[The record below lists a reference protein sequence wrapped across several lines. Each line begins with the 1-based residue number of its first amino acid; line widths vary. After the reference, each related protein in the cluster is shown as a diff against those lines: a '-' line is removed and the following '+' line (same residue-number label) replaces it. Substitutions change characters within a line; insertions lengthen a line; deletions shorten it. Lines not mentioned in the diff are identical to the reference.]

1 MIEIKALNKIY
12 KTKNHKK
19 VHALKDINLTLPD
32 SGMVFVIGKSGSGK
46 STLLNLIGGLDDITS
61 GSVIADG
68 NDIKKLNVRK
78 LSNYRSSYVGF
89 IFQDYHLLEEF
100 NVKENIELGAD
111 IANTNIDT
119 SRILK
124 VVGLEG
130 YENRFIDELSGGQQQ
145 RVAIARSLAKEVKVI
160 LADEPT
166 GNLDKETTKQILD
179 LLKELSKDILVIV
192 VSHNLEDANF
202 YADRIIS
209 LDHGRLVSDREKQ
222 KNYINEFSIKNN
234 TLFLPYHKDLT
245 EEDIKTILEQK
256 ENITV
261 VKQLNSGL
269 KKTKDII
276 FETRNVKFESSHLSL
291 SKFLKLFFSFF
302 RNNKLSKILA
312 ICISAVIISLFYIFQ
327 TFSFFD
333 DNVVLQNEIKNSE
346 DIALV
351 SKKCLFSNT
360 DNSLKTSYLSPITD
374 NDLNVIFL

>member
-19 VHALKDINLTLPD
+19 VHALKDINLTLSD

-245 EEDIKTILEQK
+245 EDDIKTILEQK

-269 KKTKDII
+269 KKTEDII
-276 FETRNVKFESSHLSL
+276 QETRNVKFESSHLSL
-291 SKFLKLFFSFF
+291 SKFFKLFFSFF

-312 ICISAVIISLFYIFQ
+312 ICI
-327 TFSFFD
+327 
-333 DNVVLQNEIKNSE
+333 
-346 DIALV
+346 
-351 SKKCLFSNT
+351 
-360 DNSLKTSYLSPITD
+360 
-374 NDLNVIFL
+374 